1 MDNLDSQS
9 TNNSP
14 EFILNSKS
22 SDDGNKKLSVP
33 NKSIEYLEKL
43 NEYLEKLNEYYN
55 LKKTYETNIK
65 DKKNTILK
73 DKSLSIIQ
81 KKEKINKIKK
91 TCIICKSPGGSVFKN
106 EGTLLLAYCGNSSPC
121 NFKIKIN
128 RGTFVSL
135 SETIDVFNDGVED
148 SKENIIKSKL
158 NLLFNLEREDDVLKY
173 FNDVKNELTEDL
185 ESLVEFKQEYLSKT
199 ENLENYPII
208 IAKTKILEDKILL
221 IKEAMVNF
229 NETNEKQYVKDIV
242 NTYIDDILPL
252 NKELQDLKYKYYSIE
267 SFQEGD
273 ETVFKLI
280 KKKYTIENLLSVF
293 SNPEIIEF
301 DVTNSTNTPSV
312 PNDND
317 DDLWSDDDDEN
328 IVNDVSL
335 DLSNLNK
342 TQENT
347 KLIED
352 KIIVTSDGDVMFGD
366 KLLTNN
372 KNYEKNKSLQDS
384 LPEISAV
391 EVSNKKYIF
400 QMLYISPSNPVLF
413 AIDPNNG
420 DMYVVDVSR
429 KKASINK
436 NYSEDDSEDEIPNP
450 PSPDIPPPKLQLKKP
465 TEDTE

>member
-9 TNNSP
+9 TNNSL
-14 EFILNSKS
+14 EYIVNSKS
-22 SDDGNKKLSVP
+22 SEYDGNNNLSLP
-33 NKSIEYLEKL
+33 NKPIESP
-43 NEYLEKLNEYYN
+43 EYLEKLNEYYN

-73 DKSLSIIQ
+73 DDSLSIMQ
-81 KKEKINKIKK
+81 KKEKINKMKK

-128 RGTFVSL
+128 RGTFVL
-135 SETIDVFNDGVED
+135 LNETIDVFNEGVEEG
-148 SKENIIKSKL
+148 KENIIKSKL
-158 NLLFNLEREDDVLKY
+158 NLLFNLEKEEDVLKY
-173 FNDVKNELTEDL
+173 FNEVKDELTEDL
-185 ESLVEFKQEYLSKT
+185 ESLVEFKQEYLSKI
-199 ENLENYPII
+199 ENLGNNAII

-221 IKEAMVNF
+221 IKEAVVIF

-242 NTYIDDILPL
+242 NIYIDDILPL
-252 NKELQDLKYKYYSIE
+252 NKELQDLKYKYYNIE
-267 SFQEGD
+267 SFQQGE
-273 ETVFKLI
+273 ETIFKLI

-301 DVTNSTNTPSV
+301 DVTNSANAPPV

-317 DDLWSDDDDEN
+317 DDDDNDDNDDEN

-335 DLSNLNK
+335 DLSKLNK
-342 TQENT
+342 TQKNT
-347 KLIED
+347 KPTED
-352 KIIVTSDGDVMFGD
+352 KIIVTSDGDVKFGD

-391 EVSNKKYIF
+391 EVNNKKYIF
-400 QMLYISPSNPVLF
+400 QMLYISPSSPVLF

-420 DMYVVDVSR
+420 DMYVVDVAT
-429 KKASINK
+429 KKTSINK
-436 NYSEDDSEDEIPNP
+436 DYSEDEDEDEDEIPPPP
-450 PSPDIPPPKLQLKKP
+450 PSPE
-465 TEDTE
+465 TTST

>member
-9 TNNSP
+9 TNNSL
-14 EFILNSKS
+14 EYIVNSKS
-22 SDDGNKKLSVP
+22 SEYDGNNNLSLP
-33 NKSIEYLEKL
+33 NKPIESP
-43 NEYLEKLNEYYN
+43 EYLEKLNEYYN

-73 DKSLSIIQ
+73 DDSLSIMQ
-81 KKEKINKIKK
+81 KKEKINKMKK

-128 RGTFVSL
+128 RGTFVLLNES
-135 SETIDVFNDGVED
+135 IDVFNEGVEEA
-148 SKENIIKSKL
+148 KENIIKSKL
-158 NLLFNLEREDDVLKY
+158 NLLFNLEKEEDVLKY
-173 FNDVKNELTEDL
+173 FNEVKDELTEDL
-185 ESLVEFKQEYLSKT
+185 ESLVEFKQEYLSKI
-199 ENLENYPII
+199 ENLGNNAII

-221 IKEAMVNF
+221 IKEAVVIF

-242 NTYIDDILPL
+242 NIYIDDILPL
-252 NKELQDLKYKYYSIE
+252 NKELQDLKYKYYNIE
-267 SFQEGD
+267 SFQQGE
-273 ETVFKLI
+273 ETIFKLI

-301 DVTNSTNTPSV
+301 DVTNSANAPPV

-317 DDLWSDDDDEN
+317 DDDDNDDNDDEN

-335 DLSNLNK
+335 DLSKLNK
-342 TQENT
+342 TQKNT
-347 KLIED
+347 KPTED
-352 KIIVTSDGDVMFGD
+352 KIIVTSDGDVKFGD

-372 KNYEKNKSLQDS
+372 KNYEINKSLQDS

-391 EVSNKKYIF
+391 EVNNKKYIF
-400 QMLYISPSNPVLF
+400 QMLYISPSSPVLF

-420 DMYVVDVSR
+420 DMYVVDVAT
-429 KKASINK
+429 KKTSINK
-436 NYSEDDSEDEIPNP
+436 DYSEDEDEDEDEIPPPP
-450 PSPDIPPPKLQLKKP
+450 PSPE
-465 TEDTE
+465 TTST

>member
-14 EFILNSKS
+14 EYIVNSKS
-22 SDDGNKKLSVP
+22 SEYDVKNNLSVP
-33 NKSIEYLEKL
+33 NKPIESP
-43 NEYLEKLNEYYN
+43 EYLEKLNEYYN

-73 DKSLSIIQ
+73 DTSLSITQ
-81 KKEKINKIKK
+81 KKDKINKMKK

-121 NFKIKIN
+121 NFNIKIN
-128 RGTFVSL
+128 RGAFVL
-135 SETIDVFNDGVED
+135 LNETIDVFNEGVEEG
-148 SKENIIKSKL
+148 KENIIKSKL
-158 NLLFNLEREDDVLKY
+158 NLLFNLEKEQDVLKY
-173 FNDVKNELTEDL
+173 FDEIKDELTQDL
-185 ESLVEFKQEYLSKT
+185 ESVVEFKKEYLSKT
-199 ENLENYPII
+199 ENLENNAII

-229 NETNEKQYVKDIV
+229 NETSEKQYVKDIV
-242 NTYIDDILPL
+242 NIYIDAILPL
-252 NKELQDLKYKYYSIE
+252 NKELQDLKYKYYNIE
-267 SFQEGD
+267 SVQQGE
-273 ETVFKLI
+273 ETIFKLI
-280 KKKYTIENLLSVF
+280 KKKYTIENLLTVF

-301 DVTNSTNTPSV
+301 NVTDSTNTDPL
-312 PNDND
+312 PNDELEARED
-317 DDLWSDDDDEN
+317 DDDDEN
-328 IVNDVSL
+328 IVANVSL
-335 DLSNLNK
+335 DLSKLNK

-347 KLIED
+347 KPTED
-352 KIIVTSDGDVMFGD
+352 KIIVTSDGDVKFGD

-372 KNYEKNKSLQDS
+372 RNYEKNKSLQDS

-391 EVSNKKYIF
+391 EVNNKKYIF
-400 QMLYISPSNPVLF
+400 QMLYISPSIPILF

-420 DMYVVDVSR
+420 DMYLVNVST

-436 NYSEDDSEDEIPNP
+436 DDSEDDSEDEIPNP
-450 PSPDIPPPKLQLKKP
+450 PSPDLPSPKLQVKKP